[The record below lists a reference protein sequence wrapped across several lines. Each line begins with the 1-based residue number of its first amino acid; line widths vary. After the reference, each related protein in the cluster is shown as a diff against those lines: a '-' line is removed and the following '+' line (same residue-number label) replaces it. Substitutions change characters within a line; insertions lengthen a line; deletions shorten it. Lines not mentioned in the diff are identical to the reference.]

1 MPDDKKSDDAAPDDK
16 KTAQEGDDENARQEK
31 PERRAGG
38 DAAADQDGRVSAAAA
53 AQAGLR
59 NLREL
64 TGKRP
69 EGVTAVERTEDGWRV
84 GVEVLEDQRVPS
96 SADILAIYE
105 ADLDPQ
111 GELLSYRRTRRYP
124 RGRAD
129 DRGDY

>member
-1 MPDDKKSDDAAPDDK
+1 MPDDEKAQQEKDEKAPD
-16 KTAQEGDDENARQEK
+16 EK
-31 PERRAGG
+31 PEEDRERR
-38 DAAADQDGRVSAAAA
+38 DRADSRQDRDGRVPAAVA

-59 NLREL
+59 SLREL

-69 EGVTAVERTEDGWRV
+69 EGVTAVERTDDGWRV
-84 GVEVLEDQRVPS
+84 GVEDLEDQRVPS

-105 ADLDPQ
+105 ADLDSR

-129 DRGDY
+129 DRGDG